1 MNERAQ
7 MLSERE
13 KETLRLLLAGHDAKS
28 AATALGL
35 SVHTINERLREA
47 RRKLGVGSSREAAR
61 VLARAEDPNFLG
73 DKQFGVA
80 ARASGVTERH
90 PSDQRRRWGSPLVW
104 LSGGMVMMFAIVA
117 AVAMTMAPH
126 GEGKAVQ
133 ATTPVAFSA
142 SDPASDKAGAAAA
155 EAWAKLLDQ
164 QRWGDSWKSSGS
176 LFQSKLTEARWTSI
190 VQPLRGQLGAVSS
203 RSMVMVTSA
212 TSLPN
217 APDGQYKIVEFTT
230 NFANKPKAAETVIL
244 AKEGADW
251 KVDGYFIH

>member
-1 MNERAQ
+1 MNDRSQ
-7 MLSERE
+7 TLSERE

-35 SVHTINERLREA
+35 SVYTVNERLREA

-61 VLARAEDPNFLG
+61 VLARAENPNFLG

-80 ARASGVTERH
+80 GPPAQGREHR

-104 LSGGMVMMFAIVA
+104 LSGGMVMMFAMVA

-126 GEGKAVQ
+126 GDGKASP
-133 ATTPVAFSA
+133 AKTPIAYA
-142 SDPASDKAGAAAA
+142 AADPASDKAGSDAA
-155 EAWAKLLDQ
+155 EVWAKLLDQ
-164 QRWGDSWKSSGS
+164 QRWDDSWKTSGS
-176 LFQSKLTEARWTSI
+176 LFQSKLTTQSWTAI
-190 VQPLRGQLGAVSS
+190 IQPLRAQLGAVSS
-203 RSMVMVTSA
+203 RSVVMVTSA

-217 APDGQYKIVEFTT
+217 APDGQYKIVEFATSFT
-230 NFANKPKAAETVIL
+230 NKPKAVETVIL

-251 KVDGYFIH
+251 KVDGYFIR